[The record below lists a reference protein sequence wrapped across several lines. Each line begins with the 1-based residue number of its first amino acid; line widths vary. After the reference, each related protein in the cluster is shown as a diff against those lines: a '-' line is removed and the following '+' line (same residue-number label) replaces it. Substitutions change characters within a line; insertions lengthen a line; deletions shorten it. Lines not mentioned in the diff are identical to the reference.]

1 MATYTIARC
10 DGKPDWTKIPT
21 LKMET
26 EYRHAEHTVEAWAQL
41 SYDDDALYVRL
52 QAVEPHIRAEHTGL
66 LDEICEDSCLE
77 FFFCPMEG
85 DDRYFN
91 LEVNPNCAM
100 YVGFGRSIPTLQR
113 LIPEVQVI
121 KPQAT
126 RTEDG
131 WFVEYAIPHELVQ
144 LFFPAYKPAS
154 GKVIKANCYKCSEL
168 SATPHWL
175 CWSPVPEERGTFH
188 CPELFGIMRF
198 A

>member
-1 MATYTIARC
+1 MARYTIARC
-10 DGKPDWTKIPT
+10 DGNPDWAKIPT
-21 LKMET
+21 LKMDT
-26 EYRHAEHTVEAWAQL
+26 EYRHSEHTVKAWAQIA
-41 SYDDDALYVRL
+41 YNDDALYVRL
-52 QAVEPHIRAEHTGL
+52 QAVEPHIRSELTGL

-131 WFVEYAIPHELVQ
+131 WFVEYQIPHSLVQ
-144 LFFPAYKPAS
+144 LFFPGYKPAS

-188 CPELFGIMRF
+188 CPELFGTMQF

>member
-1 MATYTIARC
+1 MATYTIARW
-10 DGKPDWTKIPT
+10 DGNPDWAKIPT

-26 EYRHAEHTVEAWAQL
+26 EYRHSEHTVKAWAQIA
-41 SYDDDALYVRL
+41 YDDEALYVRL
-52 QAVEPHIRAEHTGL
+52 QAVEPNIRAELTGL

-131 WFVEYAIPHELVQ
+131 WFVEYQIPHSLVQ
-144 LFFPAYKPAS
+144 LFFPGYKPAS

-188 CPELFGIMRF
+188 CPEYFGLMRF